1 MSNNKPLLVMFVGIP
16 GSGKTTFARQLAKE
30 LPAVILN
37 SDSMRLGMWKTLDD
51 IQRTH
56 KNTEERRH
64 ANQLTFGAMNYAT
77 KQILAAG
84 DNVLYDCNA
93 NHKWERQEKHD
104 IASEIG
110 AMSVVI
116 RISVPSELSLRR
128 VQEREVT
135 HDQRRMSLERA
146 VEVLE
151 RFTNEIEEPTPH
163 ERVITID
170 GAMPFKEQLRLFRQ
184 QLVRVTG
191 YDD

>member
-1 MSNNKPLLVMFVGIP
+1 MFVGIP

-56 KNTEERRH
+56 KNPEERRH

-77 KQILAAG
+77 KQILMAG
-84 DNVLYDCNA
+84 DNVLYDSNA

-104 IASEIG
+104 IASETGTI
-110 AMSVVI
+110 SVVI
-116 RISVPSELSLRR
+116 RISVPYELSLRR

-151 RFTNEIEEPTPH
+151 RFTNEIEEPTPN

-170 GAMPFKEQLRLFRQ
+170 GAMPFNEQLRLFRQ
-184 QLVRVTG
+184 QLVQVTG